1 MAENTD
7 VQGLRRTAVSQEADS
22 RLGGA
27 SERKRVL
34 CAMSGGVDSA
44 VSAFLL
50 KQQGHE
56 VIGANMRF
64 WEYKEPPSSPSLLPE
79 GEGGKSSCSPLPSGE
94 GMGVRG
100 KHKITS
106 CCSPKDM
113 ADAERSAR
121 GMGIPFY
128 ALKMEA
134 DFRVNVID
142 PFIADYQNGLTPNP
156 CVHCN
161 TYIKFGEFYEKATAL
176 GFDQIATGHY
186 ADIVHLPNGRWAVA
200 PAADKK
206 KDQSYY
212 LYGMSQQSLARTIFP
227 LAKMIKDEA
236 RRIAEANHIPVARK
250 PDSQEICF
258 IPDNDHKAFLK
269 REGASMRPGYFRD
282 RLGAILGKHDGSVGL
297 TIGQRKGLGVAG
309 FAEAQFVL
317 EILSNGDVILGPR
330 EELERRTFYIR
341 DVIFQGVAEDDRAWS
356 EGVPC
361 NVQIR
366 YNGAPL
372 AAVAYLEAGA
382 KPLLRVELESP
393 AWAVTPGQ
401 AGVLY
406 DREGG
411 FIIAGGKIRLSKPD

>member
-7 VQGLRRTAVSQEADS
+7 VPGLRRT
-22 RLGGA
+22 GGA

-44 VSAFLL
+44 VSAYLL
-50 KQQGHE
+50 KEQGHE

-64 WEYKEPPSSPSLLPE
+64 WEYKDAPAGDACETPI
-79 GEGGKSSCSPLPSGE
+79 
-94 GMGVRG
+94 VT

-106 CCSPKDM
+106 CCSPEDM

-134 DFRVNVID
+134 DFRENVID

-200 PAADKK
+200 PASDKK

-212 LYGMSQQSLARTIFP
+212 LYGMSQESLARTIFP
-227 LAKMIKDEA
+227 LAKIIKDDA
-236 RRIAEANHIPVARK
+236 RRIAEENKIPVARK

-282 RLGAILGKHDGSVGL
+282 RLGAILGKHEGSVGL

-309 FAEAQFVL
+309 FAEAQFVID
-317 EILSNGDVILGPR
+317 ILSNGDVILGPR

-361 NVQIR
+361 SVQIR
-366 YNGAPL
+366 YNGVPL
-372 AAVAYLEAGA
+372 SATVYLEAGA

-411 FIIAGGKIRLSKPD
+411 FIIAGGKIRLSL

>member
-7 VQGLRRTAVSQEADS
+7 VPGLRRTAVSQEAAI

-44 VSAFLL
+44 VSAYLL
-50 KQQGHE
+50 KEQGHE

-64 WEYKEPPSSPSLLPE
+64 WEYKEPEACDLPADAL
-79 GEGGKSSCSPLPSGE
+79 KKA
-94 GMGVRG
+94 R
-100 KHKITS
+100 ITS
-106 CCSPKDM
+106 CCSPEDM

-134 DFRVNVID
+134 DFRENVID

-269 REGASMRPGYFRD
+269 REGAAMRPGYFRD

-341 DVIFQGVAEDDRAWS
+341 DAIFQGVAEDDPAWS

-372 AAVAYLEAGA
+372 AATVYLEAGA
-382 KPLLRVELESP
+382 KPLLRVELDAT

-406 DREGG
+406 DRERG
-411 FIIAGGKIRLSKPD
+411 FIIAGGKIRLGHPAQTSVKATSD

>member
-1 MAENTD
+1 M
-7 VQGLRRTAVSQEADS
+7 G
-22 RLGGA
+22 
-27 SERKRVL
+27 RVL

-50 KQQGHE
+50 KEQGHE

-64 WEYKEPPSSPSLLPE
+64 WEYKDALGDDRCETP
-79 GEGGKSSCSPLPSGE
+79 
-94 GMGVRG
+94 VVT

-106 CCSPKDM
+106 CCSPEDM

-134 DFRVNVID
+134 DFRENVID
-142 PFIADYQNGLTPNP
+142 PFIADYENGLTPNP

-176 GFDQIATGHY
+176 GFDKIATGHY
-186 ADIVHLPNGRWAVA
+186 ADIVRLPNGRYAVA
-200 PAADKK
+200 PAADRK

-212 LYGMSQQSLARTIFP
+212 LYGMSQESLARTIFP

-236 RRIAEANHIPVARK
+236 RRIAEANNIPVARK

-269 REGASMRPGYFRD
+269 REGVSMKPGYFRD
-282 RLGAILGKHDGSVGL
+282 RLGAILGKHEGSVGL

-341 DVIFQGVAEDDRAWS
+341 DVVFQGVAEDDRAWS

-372 AAVAYLEAGA
+372 AATACRDGD
-382 KPLLRVELESP
+382 LLRVELDAP

-406 DREGG
+406 DRDGG
-411 FIIAGGKIRLSKPD
+411 FIIAGGKIRLTSQSAE

>member
-1 MAENTD
+1 MA
-7 VQGLRRTAVSQEADS
+7 
-22 RLGGA
+22 
-27 SERKRVL
+27 RVL

-44 VSAFLL
+44 VSAYLL
-50 KQQGHE
+50 KEQGHE

-64 WEYKEPPSSPSLLPE
+64 WEYKTECE
-79 GEGGKSSCSPLPSGE
+79 TDATKKS
-94 GMGVRG
+94 R
-100 KHKITS
+100 ITS
-106 CCSPKDM
+106 CCSPEDM
-113 ADAERSAR
+113 ADAEKSAR

-134 DFRVNVID
+134 DFRENVID
-142 PFIADYQNGLTPNP
+142 PFVADYQNGLTPNP

-161 TYIKFGEFYEKATAL
+161 TYIKFGEFYAKATAL

-186 ADIVHLPNGRWAVA
+186 ADIVMLPNGRYAVA

-212 LYGMSQQSLARTIFP
+212 LYGMSQESLARTVFP
-227 LAKMIKDEA
+227 LAKIIKDDA
-236 RRIAEANHIPVARK
+236 RRIAEENKIPVARK

-258 IPDNDHKAFLK
+258 IPDNDHRAFLK
-269 REGASMRPGYFRD
+269 REGVDMRPGYFRN

-297 TIGQRKGLGVAG
+297 TVGQRKGLGVSG

-317 EILSNGDVILGPR
+317 DVLANGDVILGPR
-330 EELERRTFYIR
+330 EELERKTFYIR
-341 DVIFQGVAEDDRAWS
+341 DVIFQGVGEDDRAWG

-361 NVQIR
+361 LAQIR
-366 YNGAPL
+366 YNGKPL
-372 AAVAYLEAGA
+372 AATAFREHNLV
-382 KPLLRVELESP
+382 RVELDEP

-406 DREGG
+406 DARQG
-411 FIIAGGKIRLSKPD
+411 FIIAGGKIRLTAN

>member
-1 MAENTD
+1 MA
-7 VQGLRRTAVSQEADS
+7 RI
-22 RLGGA
+22 
-27 SERKRVL
+27 L

-50 KQQGHE
+50 KEQGHE
-56 VIGANMRF
+56 VVGANMRF
-64 WEYKEPPSSPSLLPE
+64 WEYKEPEACETPSPRGRG
-79 GEGGKSSCSPLPSGE
+79 GEGAT
-94 GMGVRG
+94 

-106 CCSPKDM
+106 CCSPEDM

-121 GMGIPFY
+121 GMGVPFY
-128 ALKMEA
+128 ALKMEG
-134 DFRVNVID
+134 DFRENVID

-161 TYIKFGEFYEKATAL
+161 TFIKFGEFYEKATAL

-186 ADIVHLPNGRWAVA
+186 ADIVRLPSGRWAVA
-200 PAADKK
+200 PAADKH

-212 LYGMSQQSLARTIFP
+212 LYGMSQESLARTTFP
-227 LAKMIKDEA
+227 LAKIHKEEA
-236 RRIAEANHIPVARK
+236 RRIAERNQIPVARK

-258 IPDNDHKAFLK
+258 IPDNDHRAFLK
-269 REGASMRPGYFRD
+269 REGASMRPGYFRN
-282 RLGAILGKHDGSVGL
+282 RQGAILGKHDGAVGL

-309 FAEAQFVL
+309 FTEAQFVL
-317 EILSNGDVILGPR
+317 EILSSGDVVLGSR
-330 EELERRTFYIR
+330 DELERRTFYIR
-341 DVIFQGVAEDDRAWS
+341 DVIFQGLAAEDRAWS

-361 NVQIR
+361 HVQIR
-366 YNGAPL
+366 YNGQPL
-372 AAVAYLEAGA
+372 AATAYLVETGLI
-382 KPLLRVELESP
+382 PSLRIELETP

-411 FIIAGGKIRLSKPD
+411 FILAGGKIRLSH

>member
-1 MAENTD
+1 
-7 VQGLRRTAVSQEADS
+7 
-22 RLGGA
+22 
-27 SERKRVL
+27 
-34 CAMSGGVDSA
+34 MSGGVDSA

-56 VIGANMRF
+56 VTGANMRF
-64 WEYKEPPSSPSLLPE
+64 WEYKEPEACEIPPAT
-79 GEGGKSSCSPLPSGE
+79 GG
-94 GMGVRG
+94 VT
-100 KHKITS
+100 KHKLTS
-106 CCSPKDM
+106 CCSPEDM

-134 DFRVNVID
+134 DFRQNVID
-142 PFIADYQNGLTPNP
+142 PFIADYENGLTPNP

-200 PAADKK
+200 PAADRK

-212 LYGMSQQSLARTIFP
+212 LYGMSQESLARTIFP
-227 LAKMIKDEA
+227 LAKMVKDEA
-236 RRIAEANHIPVARK
+236 RRIAEANNIPVARK

-258 IPDNDHKAFLK
+258 IPDNNHKAFLK
-269 REGASMRPGYFRD
+269 REGVSMRPGYFRN
-282 RLGAILGKHDGSVGL
+282 RLGAILGKHEGSVGL

-330 EELERRTFYIR
+330 EELERRTFYVR
-341 DVIFQGVAEDDRAWS
+341 DVVFQGIDEDDPAWS

-366 YNGAPL
+366 YNGQPL
-372 AAVAYLEAGA
+372 AATAYRREEDVALGPS
-382 KPLLRVELESP
+382 KGVSLRVELESP

-406 DREGG
+406 DRQGG
-411 FIIAGGKIRLSKPD
+411 FILAGGKIRLTE

>member
-1 MAENTD
+1 MA
-7 VQGLRRTAVSQEADS
+7 RI
-22 RLGGA
+22 
-27 SERKRVL
+27 L

-44 VSAFLL
+44 VSAYLL
-50 KQQGHE
+50 KEQGNE

-64 WEYKEPPSSPSLLPE
+64 WEYKEPAVETCETPI
-79 GEGGKSSCSPLPSGE
+79 
-94 GMGVRG
+94 VT

-106 CCSPKDM
+106 CCSPEDM

-134 DFRVNVID
+134 DFRENVID

-161 TYIKFGEFYEKATAL
+161 TYIKFGEFYEKAAAL

-186 ADIVHLPNGRWAVA
+186 ADIVKLPSGRYAVA

-212 LYGMSQQSLARTIFP
+212 LYGMSQQSLARTVFP
-227 LAKMIKDEA
+227 LAKIIKDDA
-236 RRIAEANHIPVARK
+236 RRIAEENQIPVARK
-250 PDSQEICF
+250 ADSQEICF

-297 TIGQRKGLGVAG
+297 TIGQRKGLGVAVG
-309 FAEAQFVL
+309 DPVYVL
-317 EILSNGDVILGPR
+317 DILANGDVILGPR
-330 EELERRTFYIR
+330 DELERRTFYVR
-341 DVIFQGVAEDDRAWS
+341 DVVFQAIAADDAAWT

-361 NVQIR
+361 EVQIR
-366 YNGAPL
+366 YNGSPL
-372 AAVAYLEAGA
+372 SATAFREGDVV
-382 KPLLRVELESP
+382 RVELESP

-406 DREGG
+406 DREEG
-411 FIIAGGKIRLSKPD
+411 FIIAGGKIRLSV

>member
-1 MAENTD
+1 MA
-7 VQGLRRTAVSQEADS
+7 
-22 RLGGA
+22 
-27 SERKRVL
+27 RVL

-64 WEYKEPPSSPSLLPE
+64 WEYKEPEACETP
-79 GEGGKSSCSPLPSGE
+79 
-94 GMGVRG
+94 VVT

-106 CCSPKDM
+106 CCSPEDM

-134 DFRVNVID
+134 DFRENVID

-212 LYGMSQQSLARTIFP
+212 LYGMSQESLARTIFP
-227 LAKMIKDEA
+227 LALIEKDDA
-236 RRIAEANHIPVARK
+236 RRIAEANRIPVARK

-282 RLGAILGKHDGSVGL
+282 RLGAILGKHEGSVGL

-317 EILSNGDVILGPR
+317 EILANGDVILGPR

-341 DVIFQGVAEDDRAWS
+341 DTIFQGVAEDDPAWS

-372 AAVAYLEAGA
+372 AAVAYREVGA
-382 KPLLRVELESP
+382 QREVAAQNLVPLLRVELDSP

-406 DREGG
+406 DRDGG
-411 FIIAGGKIRLSKPD
+411 FIIAGGKIRLNP

>member
-1 MAENTD
+1 MA
-7 VQGLRRTAVSQEADS
+7 
-22 RLGGA
+22 
-27 SERKRVL
+27 RVL

-64 WEYKEPPSSPSLLPE
+64 WEYKEPEACETPAIT
-79 GEGGKSSCSPLPSGE
+79 
-94 GMGVRG
+94 

-106 CCSPKDM
+106 CCSPEDM

-134 DFRVNVID
+134 DFRENVID

-212 LYGMSQQSLARTIFP
+212 LYGMSQESLARTIFP
-227 LAKMIKDEA
+227 LALIEKDDA
-236 RRIAEANHIPVARK
+236 RRIAEANRIPVARK

-282 RLGAILGKHDGSVGL
+282 RLGAILGKHEGSVGL

-317 EILSNGDVILGPR
+317 EILANGDVILGPR

-341 DVIFQGVAEDDRAWS
+341 DTIFQGVAEDDPAWS

-372 AAVAYLEAGA
+372 AAVAYREAGA
-382 KPLLRVELESP
+382 QAQREVGAQNLVPLLRVELDSP

-406 DREGG
+406 DRDGG
-411 FIIAGGKIRLSKPD
+411 FIIAGGKIRLNP

>member
-1 MAENTD
+1 M
-7 VQGLRRTAVSQEADS
+7 
-22 RLGGA
+22 
-27 SERKRVL
+27 RVL

-64 WEYKEPPSSPSLLPE
+64 WEYKEPLPLSPPLDK
-79 GEGGKSSCSPLPSGE
+79 GRGAEGGVGSCETPVMVKNKL
-94 GMGVRG
+94 
-100 KHKITS
+100 TS
-106 CCSPKDM
+106 CCSPEDM

-142 PFIADYQNGLTPNP
+142 PFIADYENGLTPNP

-176 GFDQIATGHY
+176 GFDKIATGHY
-186 ADIVHLPNGRWAVA
+186 ADIVHLPNGRYAVA
-200 PAADKK
+200 PAADRK

-212 LYGMSQQSLARTIFP
+212 LYGMSQESLARTIFP

-236 RRIAEANHIPVARK
+236 RRIAEANNIPVARK

-269 REGASMRPGYFRD
+269 REGVSMRPGYFRD
-282 RLGAILGKHDGSVGL
+282 RLGAILGKHEGSVGL

-341 DVIFQGVAEDDRAWS
+341 DVVFQGVAEDDRAWS

-361 NVQIR
+361 DVQIR
-366 YNGAPL
+366 YNGQPL
-372 AAVAYLEAGA
+372 AAVAYKVET
-382 KPLLRVELESP
+382 PLMASLRIELDSP

-406 DREGG
+406 DRDGG
-411 FIIAGGKIRLSKPD
+411 FILAGGKIRLVPPED

>member
-1 MAENTD
+1 
-7 VQGLRRTAVSQEADS
+7 
-22 RLGGA
+22 
-27 SERKRVL
+27 
-34 CAMSGGVDSA
+34 MSGGVDSA

-64 WEYKEPPSSPSLLPE
+64 WAYEPVS
-79 GEGGKSSCSPLPSGE
+79 GSCDTATTN
-94 GMGVRG
+94 RR
-100 KHKITS
+100 ITS
-106 CCSPKDM
+106 CCSPEDM

-134 DFRVNVID
+134 DFRENVID
-142 PFIADYQNGLTPNP
+142 PFIADYENGLTPNP

-176 GFDQIATGHY
+176 GFDKIATGHY
-186 ADIVHLPNGRWAVA
+186 ADIVELPNGRYAVA

-212 LYGMSQQSLARTIFP
+212 LYGMSQESLARTIFP
-227 LAKMIKDEA
+227 LAKLTKDEA
-236 RRIAEANHIPVARK
+236 RRIAEANNIPVARK

-269 REGASMRPGYFRD
+269 REGVSMKPGYYRD
-282 RLGAILGKHDGSVGL
+282 RMGAILGKHEGSVGL

-309 FAEAQFVL
+309 FAEPQFVL

-341 DVIFQGVAEDDRAWS
+341 DVVFQGVAEDDRAWS

-372 AAVAYLEAGA
+372 AATAYREAGGT
-382 KPLLRVELESP
+382 PLIRVELESP

-406 DREGG
+406 DRDGG
-411 FIIAGGKIRLSKPD
+411 FIIAGGKIRLNQGSTFHAAE

>member
-1 MAENTD
+1 MA
-7 VQGLRRTAVSQEADS
+7 
-22 RLGGA
+22 
-27 SERKRVL
+27 RVL

-64 WEYKEPPSSPSLLPE
+64 WEYKEPEACETP
-79 GEGGKSSCSPLPSGE
+79 
-94 GMGVRG
+94 VVT

-106 CCSPKDM
+106 CCSPEDM

-134 DFRVNVID
+134 DFRENVID

-212 LYGMSQQSLARTIFP
+212 LYGMSQESLARTLFP
-227 LAKMIKDEA
+227 LALIEKDDA
-236 RRIAEANHIPVARK
+236 RRIAEANRIPVARK

-282 RLGAILGKHDGSVGL
+282 RLGAILGKHEGSVGL

-317 EILSNGDVILGPR
+317 EILANGDVILGPR

-341 DVIFQGVAEDDRAWS
+341 DTIFQGVAEDDPAWS

-372 AAVAYLEAGA
+372 AAVAYREAGA
-382 KPLLRVELESP
+382 QREVGAQNLVPLLRVELDSP

-406 DREGG
+406 DRDGG
-411 FIIAGGKIRLSKPD
+411 FIIAGGKIRLNP

>member
-1 MAENTD
+1 MAIAEN
-7 VQGLRRTAVSQEADS
+7 AQENGSVRKS
-22 RLGGA
+22 RI
-27 SERKRVL
+27 L

-50 KQQGHE
+50 KEAGHE

-64 WEYKEPPSSPSLLPE
+64 WEYKEPEACETP
-79 GEGGKSSCSPLPSGE
+79 
-94 GMGVRG
+94 VVT

-106 CCSPKDM
+106 CCSPEDM

-161 TYIKFGEFYEKATAL
+161 TYVKFGEFYEKATAL

-186 ADIVHLPNGRWAVA
+186 ADIVHLPNGRYAVA
-200 PAADKK
+200 PAADQK

-212 LYGMSQQSLARTIFP
+212 LYGMSQQSLARTVFP
-227 LAKMIKDEA
+227 LAKIVKNDA
-236 RRIAEANHIPVARK
+236 RRIAEANKIPVARK

-258 IPDNDHKAFLK
+258 IPDDDHKAFLK
-269 REGASMRPGYFRD
+269 REGASMKPGYFRD

-297 TIGQRKGLGVAG
+297 TIGQRKGLGVSG
-309 FAEAQFVL
+309 FAEAQFVID
-317 EILSNGDVILGPR
+317 ILTNGDVILGPR

-341 DVIFQGVAEDDRAWS
+341 DVIFQGVAEDDLAWS

-372 AAVAYLEAGA
+372 RAKAYREVGA
-382 KPLLRVELESP
+382 QDLVPLLRIELDSP

-406 DREGG
+406 DLDGG
-411 FIIAGGKIRLSKPD
+411 FILAGGKIRL

>member
-1 MAENTD
+1 
-7 VQGLRRTAVSQEADS
+7 
-22 RLGGA
+22 
-27 SERKRVL
+27 
-34 CAMSGGVDSA
+34 
-44 VSAFLL
+44 
-50 KQQGHE
+50 
-56 VIGANMRF
+56 
-64 WEYKEPPSSPSLLPE
+64 
-79 GEGGKSSCSPLPSGE
+79 
-94 GMGVRG
+94 
-100 KHKITS
+100 
-106 CCSPKDM
+106 M

-142 PFIADYQNGLTPNP
+142 PFIADYENGLTPNP

-176 GFDQIATGHY
+176 GFDKIATGHY
-186 ADIVHLPNGRWAVA
+186 ADIVHLPNGRYAVA
-200 PAADKK
+200 PAADRK

-212 LYGMSQQSLARTIFP
+212 LYGMSQESLARTIFP

-236 RRIAEANHIPVARK
+236 RRIAEANNIPVARK

-269 REGASMRPGYFRD
+269 REGVSMRPGYFRD
-282 RLGAILGKHDGSVGL
+282 RLGAILGKHEGSVGL

-341 DVIFQGVAEDDRAWS
+341 DVVFQGVAEDDRAWS

-366 YNGAPL
+366 YNGQPL
-372 AAVAYLEAGA
+372 AAVAYKVET
-382 KPLLRVELESP
+382 PLMASLRIELDTP

-406 DREGG
+406 DRDGG
-411 FIIAGGKIRLSKPD
+411 FIIAGGKIRLNQGATVHAAD

>member
-1 MAENTD
+1 MA
-7 VQGLRRTAVSQEADS
+7 
-22 RLGGA
+22 
-27 SERKRVL
+27 RVL

-44 VSAFLL
+44 VSAYLL
-50 KQQGHE
+50 KEQGHE

-64 WEYKEPPSSPSLLPE
+64 WEYKESLSLDGCAAPIQT
-79 GEGGKSSCSPLPSGE
+79 
-94 GMGVRG
+94 

-106 CCSPKDM
+106 CCSPEDM

-134 DFRVNVID
+134 DFRENVID

-186 ADIVHLPNGRWAVA
+186 ADIVHLPNGRYAVA
-200 PAADKK
+200 PAADRK

-212 LYGMSQQSLARTIFP
+212 LYGMSQESLARTIFP

-236 RRIAEANHIPVARK
+236 RRIAEANSIPVARK

-330 EELERRTFYIR
+330 DELERRTFYIR
-341 DVIFQGVAEDDRAWS
+341 DVVFQGVAEDDRAWS

-372 AAVAYLEAGA
+372 AATAYLEAGA
-382 KPLLRVELESP
+382 KPLLRVELNSP

-411 FIIAGGKIRLSKPD
+411 FIIAGGKIRLARDNA

>member
-1 MAENTD
+1 MA
-7 VQGLRRTAVSQEADS
+7 
-22 RLGGA
+22 
-27 SERKRVL
+27 RVL

-44 VSAFLL
+44 VSAYLL
-50 KQQGHE
+50 KEQGHE

-64 WEYKEPPSSPSLLPE
+64 WEYKTECE
-79 GEGGKSSCSPLPSGE
+79 TDVTKKS
-94 GMGVRG
+94 R
-100 KHKITS
+100 ITS
-106 CCSPKDM
+106 CCSPEDM
-113 ADAERSAR
+113 ADAEKSAR

-128 ALKMEA
+128 ALKMEG
-134 DFRVNVID
+134 DFRENVID
-142 PFIADYQNGLTPNP
+142 PFVADYQNGLTPNP

-186 ADIVHLPNGRWAVA
+186 ADIVKLPNGRYAVA

-212 LYGMSQQSLARTIFP
+212 LYGMSQASLARTVFP
-227 LAKMIKDEA
+227 LAKIVKDDA
-236 RRIAEANHIPVARK
+236 RRIAEENKIPVARK

-258 IPDNDHKAFLK
+258 IPDNDHRAFLK
-269 REGASMRPGYFRD
+269 REGVDMRPGYFRD

-297 TIGQRKGLGVAG
+297 TVGQRKGLGVAG

-317 EILSNGDVILGPR
+317 DVLANGDVILGPR
-330 EELERRTFYIR
+330 EELERKTFYIR
-341 DVIFQGVAEDDRAWS
+341 DVIFQGVGEDDRAWS

-361 NVQIR
+361 LAQIR
-366 YNGAPL
+366 YNGKP
-372 AAVAYLEAGA
+372 LEATAYGEGE
-382 KPLLRVELESP
+382 LVRVELEAP

-406 DREGG
+406 DRAGG
-411 FIIAGGKIRLSKPD
+411 FIIAGGKIRLSGNAQP

>member
-1 MAENTD
+1 MA
-7 VQGLRRTAVSQEADS
+7 
-22 RLGGA
+22 
-27 SERKRVL
+27 RVL

-64 WEYKEPPSSPSLLPE
+64 WEYKEPEACETP
-79 GEGGKSSCSPLPSGE
+79 
-94 GMGVRG
+94 VVT

-106 CCSPKDM
+106 CCSPEDM

-134 DFRVNVID
+134 DFRENVID

-212 LYGMSQQSLARTIFP
+212 LYGMSQESLARTLFP
-227 LAKMIKDEA
+227 LALIEKDDA
-236 RRIAEANHIPVARK
+236 RRIAEANRIPVARK

-282 RLGAILGKHDGSVGL
+282 RLGAILGKHEGSVGL

-317 EILSNGDVILGPR
+317 EILANGDVILGPR

-341 DVIFQGVAEDDRAWS
+341 DTIFQGVAEDDPAWS

-372 AAVAYLEAGA
+372 AAVAYREAGA
-382 KPLLRVELESP
+382 QAQREVGAQNLVPLLRVELDSP

-406 DREGG
+406 DRDGG
-411 FIIAGGKIRLSKPD
+411 FIIAGGKIRLNP

>member
-1 MAENTD
+1 
-7 VQGLRRTAVSQEADS
+7 
-22 RLGGA
+22 
-27 SERKRVL
+27 
-34 CAMSGGVDSA
+34 MSGGVDSA

-64 WEYKEPPSSPSLLPE
+64 WEYKEPEACETP
-79 GEGGKSSCSPLPSGE
+79 
-94 GMGVRG
+94 VIT

-106 CCSPKDM
+106 CCSPEDM

-134 DFRVNVID
+134 DFRENVID

-212 LYGMSQQSLARTIFP
+212 LYGMSQESLARTIFP
-227 LAKMIKDEA
+227 LALIEKDDA
-236 RRIAEANHIPVARK
+236 RRIAEANRIPVARK

-282 RLGAILGKHDGSVGL
+282 RLGAILGKHEGSVGL

-317 EILSNGDVILGPR
+317 EILANGDVILGPR

-341 DVIFQGVAEDDRAWS
+341 DTIFQGVAEDDPAWS

-372 AAVAYLEAGA
+372 AAVAYREAGA
-382 KPLLRVELESP
+382 QREVGAQNLVPLLRVELDSP

-406 DREGG
+406 DRDGG
-411 FIIAGGKIRLSKPD
+411 FIIAGGKIRLNP

>member
-1 MAENTD
+1 
-7 VQGLRRTAVSQEADS
+7 
-22 RLGGA
+22 
-27 SERKRVL
+27 
-34 CAMSGGVDSA
+34 MSGGVDSA

-64 WEYKEPPSSPSLLPE
+64 WEYKEPLPLSPPLDK
-79 GEGGKSSCSPLPSGE
+79 GRGAEGGVGSCETPVMVKNKL
-94 GMGVRG
+94 
-100 KHKITS
+100 TS
-106 CCSPKDM
+106 CCSPEDM

-142 PFIADYQNGLTPNP
+142 PFIADYENGLTPNP

-176 GFDQIATGHY
+176 GFDKIATGHY
-186 ADIVHLPNGRWAVA
+186 ADIVHLPNGRYAVA
-200 PAADKK
+200 PAADRK

-212 LYGMSQQSLARTIFP
+212 LYGMSQESLARTIFP

-236 RRIAEANHIPVARK
+236 RRIAEANNIPVARK

-269 REGASMRPGYFRD
+269 REGVSMRPGYFRD
-282 RLGAILGKHDGSVGL
+282 RLGAILGKHEGSVGL

-341 DVIFQGVAEDDRAWS
+341 DVVFQGVAKNDRAWS

-366 YNGAPL
+366 YNGQPL
-372 AAVAYLEAGA
+372 AAVAYKVET
-382 KPLLRVELESP
+382 PLMASLRIELDSP

-406 DREGG
+406 DRDGG
-411 FIIAGGKIRLSKPD
+411 FIIAGGKIRLNQGATVHAAD

>member
-1 MAENTD
+1 
-7 VQGLRRTAVSQEADS
+7 
-22 RLGGA
+22 
-27 SERKRVL
+27 
-34 CAMSGGVDSA
+34 MSGGVDSA
-44 VSAFLL
+44 VSAYLL
-50 KQQGHE
+50 KEQGHE

-64 WEYKEPPSSPSLLPE
+64 WEYKDVPAGDACETP
-79 GEGGKSSCSPLPSGE
+79 
-94 GMGVRG
+94 VVT

-106 CCSPKDM
+106 CCSPEDM

-134 DFRVNVID
+134 DFRENVID

-200 PAADKK
+200 PASDKK

-212 LYGMSQQSLARTIFP
+212 LYGMSQESLARTIFP
-227 LAKMIKDEA
+227 LAKIIKDDA
-236 RRIAEANHIPVARK
+236 RRIAEENKIPVARK

-282 RLGAILGKHDGSVGL
+282 RLGAILGKHEGSVGL

-309 FAEAQFVL
+309 FAEAQFVVD
-317 EILSNGDVILGPR
+317 ILSNGDVILGPR

-361 NVQIR
+361 RVQIR

-372 AAVAYLEAGA
+372 AATAYRDAVETQHAA
-382 KPLLRVELESP
+382 SLRVELTSP

>member
-1 MAENTD
+1 
-7 VQGLRRTAVSQEADS
+7 
-22 RLGGA
+22 
-27 SERKRVL
+27 
-34 CAMSGGVDSA
+34 MSGGVDSA

-64 WEYKEPPSSPSLLPE
+64 WEYPTAGCETPSS
-79 GEGGKSSCSPLPSGE
+79 GKIRLS
-94 GMGVRG
+94 
-100 KHKITS
+100 S
-106 CCSPKDM
+106 CCSPEDM

-121 GMGIPFY
+121 GIGIPFY

-134 DFRVNVID
+134 DFRENVID
-142 PFIADYQNGLTPNP
+142 PFIADYENGLTPNP

-176 GFDQIATGHY
+176 GFDKIATGHY
-186 ADIVHLPNGRWAVA
+186 ADIVQLPNGRYAVA
-200 PAADKK
+200 PAADRK

-227 LAKMIKDEA
+227 LAKMSKDEA

-258 IPDNDHKAFLK
+258 IPDNDHRSFLK
-269 REGASMRPGYFRD
+269 REGVSMKPGYFRD
-282 RLGAILGKHDGSVGL
+282 RLGAILGKHEGSVGL
-297 TIGQRKGLGVAG
+297 TIGQRKGLGIAG
-309 FAEAQFVL
+309 FAEAQYVL
-317 EILSNGDVILGPR
+317 DILPNGDVILGTR

-341 DVIFQGVAEDDRAWS
+341 DVVFQGLAEDDRAWP

-366 YNGAPL
+366 YNGQPL
-372 AAVAYLEAGA
+372 AATAYRDAVGTQTTAVGA
-382 KPLLRVELESP
+382 QNFVPLLRVELESP

-406 DREGG
+406 DRDGG
-411 FIIAGGKIRLSKPD
+411 FIIAGGKIFVPAEFTPASGHEAS

>member
-1 MAENTD
+1 MA
-7 VQGLRRTAVSQEADS
+7 
-22 RLGGA
+22 
-27 SERKRVL
+27 RVL

-64 WEYKEPPSSPSLLPE
+64 WEYKEPEACETP
-79 GEGGKSSCSPLPSGE
+79 
-94 GMGVRG
+94 VVT

-106 CCSPKDM
+106 CCSPEDM

-134 DFRVNVID
+134 DFRENVID

-212 LYGMSQQSLARTIFP
+212 LYGMSQESLARTIFP
-227 LAKMIKDEA
+227 LALIEKDDA
-236 RRIAEANHIPVARK
+236 RRIAEANRIPVARK

-282 RLGAILGKHDGSVGL
+282 RLGAILGKHEGSVGL

-317 EILSNGDVILGPR
+317 EILANGDVILGPR

-341 DVIFQGVAEDDRAWS
+341 DTIFQGVAEDDPAWS

-372 AAVAYLEAGA
+372 AAVAYREAGA
-382 KPLLRVELESP
+382 QAQREVGAQNLVPLLRVELDSP

-406 DREGG
+406 DRDGG
-411 FIIAGGKIRLSKPD
+411 FIIAGGKIRLNP

>member
-1 MAENTD
+1 
-7 VQGLRRTAVSQEADS
+7 
-22 RLGGA
+22 
-27 SERKRVL
+27 
-34 CAMSGGVDSA
+34 MSGGVDSA

-64 WEYKEPPSSPSLLPE
+64 WEYKEPEACETP
-79 GEGGKSSCSPLPSGE
+79 
-94 GMGVRG
+94 VVT

-106 CCSPKDM
+106 CCSPEDM

-134 DFRVNVID
+134 DFRENVID

-212 LYGMSQQSLARTIFP
+212 LYGMSQESLARTIFP
-227 LAKMIKDEA
+227 LALIEKDDA
-236 RRIAEANHIPVARK
+236 RRIAEANRIPVARK

-282 RLGAILGKHDGSVGL
+282 RLGAILGKHEGSVGL

-317 EILSNGDVILGPR
+317 EILANGDVILGPR

-341 DVIFQGVAEDDRAWS
+341 DTIFQGVAEDDPAWS

-372 AAVAYLEAGA
+372 AAVAYREAGA
-382 KPLLRVELESP
+382 QREVGAQNLVPLLRVELDSP

-406 DREGG
+406 DRDGG
-411 FIIAGGKIRLSKPD
+411 FIIAGGKIRLNP

>member
-1 MAENTD
+1 MA
-7 VQGLRRTAVSQEADS
+7 
-22 RLGGA
+22 
-27 SERKRVL
+27 RVL

-44 VSAFLL
+44 VSAYLL
-50 KQQGHE
+50 KEQGHE

-64 WEYKEPPSSPSLLPE
+64 WEYKEPEACETPI
-79 GEGGKSSCSPLPSGE
+79 
-94 GMGVRG
+94 VT

-106 CCSPKDM
+106 CCSPEDM

-134 DFRVNVID
+134 DFRENVID

-186 ADIVHLPNGRWAVA
+186 ADIVHLPNGRYAVA
-200 PAADKK
+200 PAADRK

-212 LYGMSQQSLARTIFP
+212 LYGMSQESLARTVFP

-236 RRIAEANHIPVARK
+236 RRIAEANNIPVARK

-269 REGASMRPGYFRD
+269 REGASMKPGYFRD
-282 RLGAILGKHDGSVGL
+282 RLGAILGKHEGSVGL
-297 TIGQRKGLGVAG
+297 TIGQRKGLGVSGSAAAL
-309 FAEAQFVL
+309 FIID
-317 EILSNGDVILGPR
+317 ILANGDVILGPR

-341 DVIFQGVAEDDRAWS
+341 DVVFQGVSDDDRAWS

-361 NVQIR
+361 DVQIR

-372 AAVAYLEAGA
+372 AAVAYREVGA
-382 KPLLRVELESP
+382 QGEVGAQAQREVGAQNLVPLLRVELDSP

-406 DREGG
+406 DRDGG
-411 FIIAGGKIRLSKPD
+411 FILAGGKIRLTQNNT

>member
-1 MAENTD
+1 MA
-7 VQGLRRTAVSQEADS
+7 
-22 RLGGA
+22 
-27 SERKRVL
+27 RVL

-64 WEYKEPPSSPSLLPE
+64 WEYKEPEACETP
-79 GEGGKSSCSPLPSGE
+79 
-94 GMGVRG
+94 VVT

-106 CCSPKDM
+106 CCSPEDM

-134 DFRVNVID
+134 DFRENVID

-212 LYGMSQQSLARTIFP
+212 LYGMSQESLARTIFP
-227 LAKMIKDEA
+227 LALIEKDDA
-236 RRIAEANHIPVARK
+236 RRIAEANRIPVARK

-282 RLGAILGKHDGSVGL
+282 RLGAILGKHEGSVGL

-309 FAEAQFVL
+309 LAEAQFVL
-317 EILSNGDVILGPR
+317 EILANGDVILGPR

-341 DVIFQGVAEDDRAWS
+341 DTIFQGVAEDDPAWS

-372 AAVAYLEAGA
+372 AAVAYREAGA
-382 KPLLRVELESP
+382 QREVGAQNLVPLLRVELDSP

-406 DREGG
+406 DRDGG
-411 FIIAGGKIRLSKPD
+411 FIIAGGKIRLNP

>member
-1 MAENTD
+1 MA
-7 VQGLRRTAVSQEADS
+7 RI
-22 RLGGA
+22 
-27 SERKRVL
+27 L

-44 VSAFLL
+44 VSAYLL
-50 KQQGHE
+50 KEQGHE

-64 WEYKEPPSSPSLLPE
+64 WEYKEPDVCE
-79 GEGGKSSCSPLPSGE
+79 LPSGGE
-94 GMGVRG
+94 GALKKSR
-100 KHKITS
+100 ITS
-106 CCSPKDM
+106 CCSPEDM
-113 ADAERSAR
+113 ADAEKSAR

-128 ALKMEA
+128 ALKMEG
-134 DFRVNVID
+134 DFRENVID
-142 PFIADYQNGLTPNP
+142 PFVADYQNGLTPNP

-186 ADIVHLPNGRWAVA
+186 ADIVKLPNGRYAVA

-212 LYGMSQQSLARTIFP
+212 LYGMSQASLARTVFP
-227 LAKMIKDEA
+227 LAKIVKDDA
-236 RRIAEANHIPVARK
+236 RRIAEENKIPVARK

-258 IPDNDHKAFLK
+258 IPDNDHRAFLK
-269 REGASMRPGYFRD
+269 REGVDMKPGYYRN

-297 TIGQRKGLGVAG
+297 TVGQRKGLGVAG

-317 EILSNGDVILGPR
+317 DVLANGDVILGPR
-330 EELERRTFYIR
+330 EELERKTFFIR
-341 DVIFQGVAEDDRAWS
+341 DVVFQGLADDDHAWS

-361 NVQIR
+361 LAQIR
-366 YNGAPL
+366 YNGKPL
-372 AAVAYLEAGA
+372 AATAYRHGDLV
-382 KPLLRVELESP
+382 RVELNEP

-406 DREGG
+406 DSKEGY
-411 FIIAGGKIRLSKPD
+411 ILAGGKIRLSGNAQP

>member
-1 MAENTD
+1 MA
-7 VQGLRRTAVSQEADS
+7 
-22 RLGGA
+22 
-27 SERKRVL
+27 RVL

-64 WEYKEPPSSPSLLPE
+64 WEYKEPEACETPAIT
-79 GEGGKSSCSPLPSGE
+79 
-94 GMGVRG
+94 

-106 CCSPKDM
+106 CCSPEDM

-134 DFRVNVID
+134 DFRENVID

-212 LYGMSQQSLARTIFP
+212 LYGMSQESLARTIFP
-227 LAKMIKDEA
+227 LALIEKDDA
-236 RRIAEANHIPVARK
+236 RRIAEANRIPVARK

-282 RLGAILGKHDGSVGL
+282 RLGAILGKHEGSVGL

-317 EILSNGDVILGPR
+317 EILANGDVILGPR

-341 DVIFQGVAEDDRAWS
+341 DTIFQGVAEDDPAWS

-372 AAVAYLEAGA
+372 AAVAYREVGA
-382 KPLLRVELESP
+382 QAQRSSGTKSCAPTSRRIRFSRVGRD
-393 AWAVTPGQ
+393 TRPGRC
-401 AGVLY
+401 AL
-406 DREGG
+406 
-411 FIIAGGKIRLSKPD
+411 